1 MIGRA
6 SWRIACR
13 LAPGCRRSVSWRLRA
28 RFGGSRRPFGWKGVE
43 GVASF
48 AAQRVVRLL
57 VSGLLGGGWLNLMAV
72 ASLLRCDCG
81 DGGGGSV
88 LELPC
93 TAPPIARSIDR
104 CIRGHYWESLRHK
117 HVWAWRMVSGKAT
130 ALALSSTS
138 IATAALAAAALT
150 TTLAAGTLRR
160 DFHAMTAH
168 KLVGRVRKLT
178 HASRGRHGVIPHQIT
193 NFEIDRR

>member
-1 MIGRA
+1 LIGRA

-48 AAQRVVRLL
+48 AAQRLVRLL
-57 VSGLLGGGWLNLMAV
+57 VCDLLGGGWLNLMAV

-81 DGGGGSV
+81 DGGGGFV

-93 TAPPIARSIDR
+93 TAPHIARTIDR
-104 CIRGHYWESLRHK
+104 CIRGHCWENLGHK
-117 HVWAWRMVSGKAT
+117 HVWVWRMVSGKAT
-130 ALALSSTS
+130 ATALSTTS
-138 IATAALAAAALT
+138 IATAAAALT
-150 TTLAAGTLRR
+150 TILAAGTLRR

-178 HASRGRHGVIPHQIT
+178 HAPADDMVSSLISRPIT
-193 NFEIDRR
+193 TSR